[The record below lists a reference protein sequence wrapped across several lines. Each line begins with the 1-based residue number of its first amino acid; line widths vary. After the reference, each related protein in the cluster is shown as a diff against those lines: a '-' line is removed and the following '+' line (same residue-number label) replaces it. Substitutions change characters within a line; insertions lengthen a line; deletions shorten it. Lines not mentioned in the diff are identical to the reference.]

1 MTPPSRPRSPL
12 WFVVL
17 GLACEEPMHPYR
29 MQTLI
34 KQRGKD
40 QIANVAQRN
49 SVYQTIDA
57 LQRAGLIAI
66 RGTSREERRP
76 ERTTYEATDEGRRA
90 LRSWVRS
97 GLSTPAREFPE
108 FPAALATLYGVD
120 GPDDLRTLLA
130 SRVEALEA
138 RLADLEKPYPGLPRI
153 FLLESE
159 HMAAVVRAEIKWLRS
174 VVADLR
180 SGRLTYP
187 SEQEIRQISSS
198 MGAPSVEAARR
209 IAREMRGPSKSRG
222 PGSRAI
228 KSEIVSTGDKRG
240 RGKRVNEPRRRG

>member
-1 MTPPSRPRSPL
+1 
-12 WFVVL
+12 
-17 GLACEEPMHPYR
+17 
-29 MQTLI
+29 
-34 KQRGKD
+34 
-40 QIANVAQRN
+40 
-49 SVYQTIDA
+49 
-57 LQRAGLIAI
+57 
-66 RGTSREERRP
+66 
-76 ERTTYEATDEGRRA
+76 
-90 LRSWVRS
+90 VRS

-198 MGAPSVEAARR
+198 MGGPSEEAARR
-209 IAREMRGPSKSRG
+209 IAREMRGPSESRG
-222 PGSRAI
+222 PGSRAA
-228 KSEIVSTGDKRG
+228 KSAIGSTGDKR
-240 RGKRVNEPRRRG
+240 RGKRVNEPRRRR